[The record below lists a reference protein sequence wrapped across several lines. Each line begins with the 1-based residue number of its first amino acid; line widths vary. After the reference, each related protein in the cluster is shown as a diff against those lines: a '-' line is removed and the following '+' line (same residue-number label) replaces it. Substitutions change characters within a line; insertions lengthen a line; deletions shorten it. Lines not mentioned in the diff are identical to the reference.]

1 MLFRSAYLDESKP
14 LEEELDSLF
23 RQAGEDEEWVVF
35 SDLLGGSIMT
45 KKRQTVQ
52 SVRGSQARQGIAG
65 LRNGDFNVLALQ
77 RLHDLLRHILIRDH
91 LMNRGRRDDT

>member
-1 MLFRSAYLDESKP
+1 MIQKECKSNKFIFHLVYLRSACYGEES
-14 LEEELDSLF
+14 
-23 RQAGEDEEWVVF
+23 W
-35 SDLLGGSIMT
+35 T
-45 KKRQTVQ
+45 KKTTTVQ
-52 SVRGSQARQGIAG
+52 SIRDSQARQGSAG

>member
-1 MLFRSAYLDESKP
+1 MIRRECKNNKFIFRLVYLRLP
-14 LEEELDSLF
+14 
-23 RQAGEDEEWVVF
+23 V
-35 SDLLGGSIMT
+35 GGSIVT

-52 SVRGSQARQGIAG
+52 SVRGSQAWQGIAG

-91 LMNRGRRDDT
+91 LVNSGRRDDT